1 MPIKTPK
8 FSFLL
13 AAAFFGSATLF
24 GAQASANDG
33 RIQTAFLHDSHGAH
47 HDAAHHHYKKGCF
60 VTTSHQGHARGVR
73 HFVSPCPHKERH
85 HMNPHHKPYHKHR
98 H

>member
-24 GAQASANDG
+24 GAQASAN
-33 RIQTAFLHDSHGAH
+33 
-47 HDAAHHHYKKGCF
+47 DAAHHHYKKGCF